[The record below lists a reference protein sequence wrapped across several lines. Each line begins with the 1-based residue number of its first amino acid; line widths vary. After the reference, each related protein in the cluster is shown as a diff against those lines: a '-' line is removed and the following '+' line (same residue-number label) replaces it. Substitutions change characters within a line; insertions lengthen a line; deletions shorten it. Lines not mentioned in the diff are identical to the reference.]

1 MTVTVVTGA
10 ASGMGRSCV
19 DVLQGTTDHMVAVDV
34 QPTEIEGAVGVV
46 CDITDRDSIAALVDR
61 VQELGPLRALA
72 HAAGVSPTMADARR
86 VFEVDLVGTQLVLD
100 AFEPL
105 VVAGSAAVCWASSAA
120 YQLAPYA
127 TPELDAII
135 DDPLAADFLDRATSE
150 INDSGIAYSLAKRG
164 VIRAVARAAVTWGR
178 RGGRVNSISPGLIDT
193 PMGRQEFEQQPIMQT
208 MLDHTPL
215 GREGLP
221 AEITSVAQFLLSD
234 ASSFVNGIDILV
246 DGGMMPGMAGATW
259 SAG

>member
-19 DVLQGTTDHMVAVDV
+19 DVLQGTTDHLVAVDV
-34 QPTEIEGAVGVV
+34 RPTEIESAIGVV
-46 CDITDRDSIAALVDR
+46 CDITDPDSIAALVAR
-61 VQELGPLRALA
+61 VEELGDLRALA

-86 VFEVDLVGTQLVLD
+86 VFEVDLMGTQLILD

-105 VVAGSAAVCWASSAA
+105 AVPGSASVCWASSAA

-127 TPELDAII
+127 TPELDALI
-135 DDPLAADFLDRATSE
+135 DNPLASDFLDRATSE
-150 INDSGIAYSLAKRG
+150 IDDSGIAYSLAKRG

-193 PMGRQEFEQQPIMQT
+193 PMGRQEFEQQPIMKT
-208 MLDHTPL
+208 MLDNTPL
-215 GREGLP
+215 GREGRP
-221 AEITSVAQFLLSD
+221 DEVTAVAQFLLSD

-246 DGGMMPGMAGATW
+246 DGGMLPGMAA
-259 SAG
+259 AI

>member
-19 DVLQGTTDHMVAVDV
+19 DVLQGTTDQMVAVDV
-34 QPTEIEGAVGVV
+34 RPTEIDGAISVV
-46 CDITDRDSIAALVDR
+46 CDITDPASVAALVAR

-72 HAAGVSPTMADARR
+72 HAAGVSPTRADARR

-105 VVAGSAAVCWASSAA
+105 AVPGSAAVCWASSAA
-120 YQLAPYA
+120 YQIAPFA
-127 TPELDAII
+127 TPELDALV
-135 DDPLAADFLDRATSE
+135 DDPLASDFLDRATSE
-150 INDSGIAYSLAKRG
+150 IDNSGLAYSLAKRG
-164 VIRAVARAAVTWGR
+164 VIRAVARAAVSWGR

-208 MLDHTPL
+208 MLDNTPL
-215 GREGLP
+215 GREGRP
-221 AEITSVAQFLLSD
+221 DEVTAVAQFLLSD
-234 ASSFVNGIDILV
+234 AASFVNGIDILV
-246 DGGMMPGMAGATW
+246 DGGMIPGMA
-259 SAG
+259 

>member
-19 DVLQGTTDHMVAVDV
+19 DVLRGTTDHIVAVDV
-34 QPTEIEGAVGVV
+34 RPTEIEGTTGVV
-46 CDITDRDSIAALVDR
+46 CDITDPDSIATLVAR
-61 VQELGPLRALA
+61 VQELGELRALA

-100 AFEPL
+100 AFVPL
-105 VVAGSAAVCWASSAA
+105 VVPGAAAVCWASSAA
-120 YQLAPYA
+120 YQIAPYA
-127 TPELDAII
+127 TPELDALV
-135 DDPLAADFLDRATSE
+135 DDPLASDFLDRATGE
-150 INDSGIAYSLAKRG
+150 INDSGMAYSLAKRG

-208 MLDHTPL
+208 MLDNTPL
-215 GREGLP
+215 AREGRP
-221 AEITSVAQFLLSD
+221 DEVTAVAQFLLSD
-234 ASSFVNGIDILV
+234 AASFVNGIDVLV
-246 DGGMMPGMAGATW
+246 DGGMMPGMAAAT
-259 SAG
+259 